1 MASHSRRVPTP
12 EDIEKYRNKFD
23 TVIDPKLET
32 ISIPDDF
39 YNKWK
44 TTFDKHQFGWIRGP
58 NYKMVAVLY
67 EKTITGMILTNTSSV
82 SRYFGFVK
90 PTRVSFSY
98 VPEKNKLWMRIL
110 QDNRSSSKRVPTA
123 ADIEKYRHKFHTVID
138 PNLATISIPDDFY
151 NKWKTT
157 FDKHQFGWI
166 RGPNYKKVAVLYE
179 KTKTGMILTNTSSV
193 SRCFGFVKTTRVSFS
208 YVPEENKLWM
218 RILPDNGSSSKR
230 VPTAA
235 DIEKY
240 RNKFD
245 TVIDPTLETIS
256 IPDEFY
262 KKWKTSFDKH
272 KFSWIRGPNYR
283 NVPVFYKQTNSG
295 MVLTDSSF
303 LSECFGFVRPTRVT
317 LSYVPAENKLW
328 MRILGDNIV
337 PEININGTTIQQPN
351 TANANPP
358 NLSVHHEELSMDIN
372 TNMPPTDEI
381 NHTSEIHPNINL
393 SNKEG
398 MLSSKRKRL
407 NEGHVIHE
415 TCDQAHLRRSIRLMD
430 AEKKMKIQNLTNG
443 QPKLSSKRNKNQKKN
458 RPLTKA
464 FIGRIR
470 IKKTEFGFEWT
481 RVVTEAMA
489 RKYGTKVLHIP
500 NEISRIVL
508 KPNFS
513 NILIEIQMNG
523 VTLTTFPSKVM
534 TAKRYQ
540 FERYISKEWARFIK
554 RSNIEPGDKLMF
566 KIQEPPAK
574 LIIELIKAK

>member
-1 MASHSRRVPTP
+1 
-12 EDIEKYRNKFD
+12 
-23 TVIDPKLET
+23 
-32 ISIPDDF
+32 
-39 YNKWK
+39 
-44 TTFDKHQFGWIRGP
+44 
-58 NYKMVAVLY
+58 
-67 EKTITGMILTNTSSV
+67 
-82 SRYFGFVK
+82 
-90 PTRVSFSY
+90 
-98 VPEKNKLWMRIL
+98 
-110 QDNRSSSKRVPTA
+110 
-123 ADIEKYRHKFHTVID
+123 
-138 PNLATISIPDDFY
+138 
-151 NKWKTT
+151 
-157 FDKHQFGWI
+157 
-166 RGPNYKKVAVLYE
+166 
-179 KTKTGMILTNTSSV
+179 
-193 SRCFGFVKTTRVSFS
+193 
-208 YVPEENKLWM
+208 
-218 RILPDNGSSSKR
+218 
-230 VPTAA
+230 
-235 DIEKY
+235 
-240 RNKFD
+240 
-245 TVIDPTLETIS
+245 
-256 IPDEFY
+256 
-262 KKWKTSFDKH
+262 
-272 KFSWIRGPNYR
+272 
-283 NVPVFYKQTNSG
+283 

-328 MRILGDNIV
+328 MRILGANIV
-337 PEININGTTIQQPN
+337 PDININGTTIQQPN
-351 TANANPP
+351 TANANPS

-381 NHTSEIHPNINL
+381 NHTSGIHPNMNL

-415 TCDQAHLRRSIRLMD
+415 TCDQAYLRRSIRLMD
-430 AEKKMKIQNLTNG
+430 AEKKMKIQNLTNA

-508 KPNFS
+508 KPIFS

-540 FERYISKEWARFIK
+540 FERYVSREWARFIK
-554 RSNIEPGDKLMF
+554 RSNIEPGELDPYFVAQFFHELGSVWHLIDGSGNQHDVEFNMSATKPLLTNGWATLRNHYEWIGNIEITFFYHGNNSFRLIPSTAQILPTFFPRFHSSSTYGNDNRSF
-566 KIQEPPAK
+566 KIVMNETTINSNH
-574 LIIELIKAK
+574 LVRL